1 MATKKTAAK
10 GTCVSKDPNQYASS
24 TIKGKGDTKKQD
36 VKKAMK
42 NEGFKKKK

>member
-1 MATKKTAAK
+1 MVAKKTMAK
-10 GTCVSKDPNQYASS
+10 GVRLSKDADDYASS

-36 VKKAMK
+36 IKKAMK

>member
-10 GTCVSKDPNQYASS
+10 GTCLSKDANQYASS
-24 TIKGKGDTKKQD
+24 TIKGKGDTKMQD
-36 VKKAMK
+36 VKKAAK